1 MNPDSAIR
9 HVAASARGKSRSTSG
24 WTVSG
29 SSPIAGLLFFWAY
42 SAPYLHVLEAKHF
55 LPPPLA
61 YFCAFMGFLL
71 TYFLSHSSSASQ
83 RKRQRIL
90 QLPKTTAN
98 GCRLALH
105 RTTAVI
111 KWPVRPFLPSLAVV
125 RIGAAG
131 TVGGGAV
138 GPSSSRGGGARGGPP
153 PAQGQV
159 PVW

>member
-1 MNPDSAIR
+1 MNPDSDIR
-9 HVAASARGKSRSTSG
+9 HVAASARGKSHSTSG
-24 WTVSG
+24 WTVSR
-29 SSPIAGLLFFWAY
+29 SSPIAGLLFCWAY
-42 SAPYLHVLEAKHF
+42 SAPYLHLLEAKHF

-71 TYFLSHSSSASQ
+71 TYFLSHSSSAST
-83 RKRQRIL
+83 KKGDAFYNS
-90 QLPKTTAN
+90 PKQPPTV
-98 GCRLALH
+98 ALH

-111 KWPVRPFLPSLAVV
+111 KWPVRLFLPSLAVV

-138 GPSSSRGGGARGGPP
+138 GPSPPRGGGARGGLP